1 MKICNKTRFF
11 GMLGFAMRAGKISTG
26 TDIICKELPKGEIL
40 LVVVS
45 SLASEPTKKRIRNKC
60 EFYQTECVEADVMP
74 DELSQKL
81 GKLNTTVCIAVK
93 DEAFK
98 REILKC
104 LV

>member
-1 MKICNKTRFF
+1 
-11 GMLGFAMRAGKISTG
+11 MLGFAMRAGKISTG
-26 TDIICKELPKGEIL
+26 ADIICRELPKGEIFL
-40 LVVVS
+40 TIVS
-45 SLASEPTKKRIRNKC
+45 THASEPTKKRMRNKC
-60 EFYQTECVEADVMP
+60 EFYQTECVEVDVLP

-104 LV
+104 LE